1 MKMDWMMRSR
11 DFSSIYVNSYVRM
24 FFPVVQVPSPC
35 IAPVSSDILPTEFS
49 LDSSALVR
57 PDDDTS
63 GVALSLLLFPT
74 CQWRT
79 AR

>member
-11 DFSSIYVNSYVRM
+11 DFSSIYLNSYVQM

-49 LDSSALVR
+49 LVSFALVR
-57 PDDDTS
+57 PADDTS
-63 GVALSLLLFPT
+63 SSSVTALMFLG
-74 CQWRT
+74 R
-79 AR
+79 